1 MSSDPEVSARAK
13 HRTFTADEKVQIL
26 HEYESAASPIERAA
40 VMRRAGVYSSLIS
53 NWRKQLAL
61 AETSE
66 KRARPVNRDALEA
79 ARLRKENERL
89 QRRLE
94 KSERTVDALG
104 KVHALLQLAAGESAL
119 DEQPSRKS

>member
-13 HRTFTADEKVQIL
+13 HRTFTAEEKVKIL
-26 HEYESAASPIERAA
+26 QEYESATSPIERAA

-53 NWRKQLAL
+53 NWRKQLAV
-61 AETSE
+61 AETPE
-66 KRARPVNRDALEA
+66 KRGRPVNRDALEA

-89 QRRLE
+89 QRRLD
-94 KSERTVDALG
+94 KTERMVDALG

-119 DEQPSRKS
+119 DEQPSKKS